1 MEAETRTEVKYVL
14 VCTLEELDL
23 IDEGLRGVLASPGLD
38 RNTHVNIQKMRTD
51 IAEICGRN

>member
-23 IDEGLRGVLASPGLD
+23 IDEGLRRVLDAPGLD
-38 RNTHVNIQKMRTD
+38 SNTRIVTTHMRTD
-51 IAEICGRN
+51 IAEISGRG